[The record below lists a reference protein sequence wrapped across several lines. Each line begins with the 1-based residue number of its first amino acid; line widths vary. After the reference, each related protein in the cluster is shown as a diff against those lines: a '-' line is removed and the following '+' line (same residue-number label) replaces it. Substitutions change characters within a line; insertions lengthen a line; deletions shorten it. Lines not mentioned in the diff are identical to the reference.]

1 MSFTFIQ
8 KVKTEKQF
16 VKWLQR
22 ISNVATFSNMKVSFV
37 QIKKQMDSNITLMI
51 KYETSLTW
59 GGIKSIKTSA
69 QLTQGWARGEECFD
83 V

>member
-22 ISNVATFSNMKVSFV
+22 IFNVATFSNMKNSFAL
-37 QIKKQMDSNITLMI
+37 IKKQMDSNITLMI

-59 GGIKSIKTSA
+59 GGMKSIKTSA